1 MKGTFLTGFLLV
13 AGLGLSSM
21 AQAAEYRIDGQ
32 HSSIQFRIMH
42 YTFSWLHG
50 RFETF
55 NGEFSFDKDNPG
67 ESKLVVDIDSASVNT
82 SHAARDRVLRSAGI
96 LNVKKFPSARF
107 ESFAVDINGN
117 SKGVLRG
124 NLTLNGMTREVAI
137 DVEYIGGGKDPWG
150 RYRQGFL
157 GTTKLVLADF
167 DIDYDLG
174 PMAHT
179 VEMTLNI
186 QGIRKR

>member
-1 MKGTFLTGFLLV
+1 MKGTFLTGLLLA

-21 AQAAEYRIDGQ
+21 AQAAEYRIDGA

-42 YTFSWLHG
+42 FDFSWLHG
-50 RFETF
+50 HFETF
-55 NGEFSFDKDNPG
+55 SGQFSFDKDNPG
-67 ESKLVVDIDSASVNT
+67 ESKLVVDIDPASVNT
-82 SHAARDRVLRSAGI
+82 SYAPRDRVLRSAGI
-96 LNVKKFPSARF
+96 LNVKKFPSAQF
-107 ESFAVDINGN
+107 ESSTIDINGN

-124 NLTLNGMTREVAI
+124 NLTLNGVTREVAI
-137 DVEYIGGGKDPWG
+137 DVEYIGGGRDPWG

-174 PMAHT
+174 PLAHT
-179 VEMTLNI
+179 VEMTFNI
-186 QGIRKR
+186 QGIRK